1 MNRYISL
8 LPVLILLTTACDP
21 KTQETAPQPRMVKVA
36 VVTAAGQAQQRVFPA
51 RIESGDATDLSFKRG
66 GQIETLDIRQGT
78 SVKQGQ
84 PLAQLNTR
92 EVLQRVKDRQTSAT
106 LAQRQFDRFQTL
118 AGRQAISKAEMDVQR
133 ATRDSANA
141 ALKIAQEEL
150 NQMTLVAPFGGVAA
164 SVHVRNH
171 QVVSAGQP
179 ILTLTRTDLLDVVFS
194 IPENLFKTL
203 DIRNANYRPV
213 VKINSM
219 PDREFSAVYKE
230 HTGSSDSNTLTWQ
243 VILTLPRP
251 DDFPVVGGVS
261 GTVTINL
268 ANLPAGAGQNA
279 LVVPVEA
286 VFNPDNSPRN
296 EPHVWVVQGDGD
308 KLQLEDRKVSVGQVT
323 AQGVI
328 VTEGLKAG
336 ERVVA
341 AGVGNCTLNSP
352 FASGRVSEVCNGYLP
367 PVYRQSH
374 SRLADY
380 SAAGRRRYFCAAE
393 HWSS

>member
-21 KTQETAPQPRMVKVA
+21 KTQETAPQSRMVKVA

-341 AGVGNCTLNSP
+341 AGVGELH
-352 FASGRVSEVCNGYLP
+352 AKQ
-367 PVYRQSH
+367 PVRIWT
-374 SRLADY
+374 RERGL
-380 SAAGRRRYFCAAE
+380 
-393 HWSS
+393 

>member
-8 LPVLILLTTACDP
+8 LPVLTLLTTACDP

-341 AGVGNCTLNSP
+341 AGVGELH
-352 FASGRVSEVCNGYLP
+352 AKQ
-367 PVYRQSH
+367 PVRIWT
-374 SRLADY
+374 RERGL
-380 SAAGRRRYFCAAE
+380 
-393 HWSS
+393 

>member
-286 VFNPDNSPRN
+286 VFNPNNSPRN

-341 AGVGNCTLNSP
+341 AGVGELH
-352 FASGRVSEVCNGYLP
+352 AKQ
-367 PVYRQSH
+367 PVRIWT
-374 SRLADY
+374 RERGL
-380 SAAGRRRYFCAAE
+380 
-393 HWSS
+393 

>member
-1 MNRYISL
+1 VNLYISL
-8 LPVLILLTTACDP
+8 LSVLILLTTACDP
-21 KTQETAPQPRMVKVA
+21 KTQETAPQPRMVKVTM
-36 VVTAAGQAQQRVFPA
+36 VTAAGQAQQRVFPA

-341 AGVGNCTLNSP
+341 AGVGELH
-352 FASGRVSEVCNGYLP
+352 AKQ
-367 PVYRQSH
+367 PVRIWT
-374 SRLADY
+374 RERGL
-380 SAAGRRRYFCAAE
+380 
-393 HWSS
+393 

>member
-1 MNRYISL
+1 VNRYVALI
-8 LPVLILLTTACDP
+8 PVLILFIAACDQKAP
-21 KTQETAPQPRMVKVA
+21 EATPQPRMVKVA
-36 VVTAAGQAQQRVFPA
+36 TVTDAGQAQQRVFPA

-78 SVKQGQ
+78 PVKQGQ
-84 PLAQLNTR
+84 QLASLNAR
-92 EVLQRVKDRQTSAT
+92 EAQQRVRDRQTSAT

-150 NQMTLVAPFGGVAA
+150 SQMTLTAPFAGTAA
-164 SVHVRNH
+164 SVQVRNH

-179 ILTLTRTDLLDVVFS
+179 IVTLTRTDLLDVVFS

-203 DIRNANYRPV
+203 DIRNADYRPV
-213 VKINSM
+213 VKINSI
-219 PDREFSAVYKE
+219 PEREFSAVYKE

-243 VILTLPRP
+243 VILTMPRP
-251 DDFPVVGGVS
+251 DDFPAVGGVS
-261 GTVTINL
+261 GTVTVNL
-268 ANLPAGAGQNA
+268 ANLPAGAGRNA

-296 EPHVWVVQGDGD
+296 QPHVWVVKGEGDN
-308 KLQLEDRKVSVGQVT
+308 LQLEDRQVTVGQVT

-341 AGVGNCTLNSP
+341 AGVGELHAQQP
-352 FASGRVSEVCNGYLP
+352 VRVWTRERGL
-367 PVYRQSH
+367 
-374 SRLADY
+374 
-380 SAAGRRRYFCAAE
+380 
-393 HWSS
+393 

>member
-1 MNRYISL
+1 VNRYISL

-268 ANLPAGAGQNA
+268 ANLPAAAGQNA

-341 AGVGNCTLNSP
+341 AGVGELH
-352 FASGRVSEVCNGYLP
+352 AKQ
-367 PVYRQSH
+367 PVRIWT
-374 SRLADY
+374 RERGL
-380 SAAGRRRYFCAAE
+380 
-393 HWSS
+393 

>member
-8 LPVLILLTTACDP
+8 LPALILLTTACDP
-21 KTQETAPQPRMVKVA
+21 KTQETAPQPRMVKIA

-84 PLAQLNTR
+84 QLAKLNTR
-92 EVLQRVKDRQTSAT
+92 EAQQRVNDRQTSAT

-133 ATRDSANA
+133 ATCDSANA

-194 IPENLFKTL
+194 IPESLFKTL
-203 DIRNANYRPV
+203 DIRNANYRPI

-341 AGVGNCTLNSP
+341 AGVGELH
-352 FASGRVSEVCNGYLP
+352 AKQ
-367 PVYRQSH
+367 PVRIWT
-374 SRLADY
+374 RERGL
-380 SAAGRRRYFCAAE
+380 
-393 HWSS
+393 

>member
-251 DDFPVVGGVS
+251 EDFPVVGGVS

-341 AGVGNCTLNSP
+341 AGVGELH
-352 FASGRVSEVCNGYLP
+352 AKQ
-367 PVYRQSH
+367 PVRIWT
-374 SRLADY
+374 RERGL
-380 SAAGRRRYFCAAE
+380 
-393 HWSS
+393 

>member
-1 MNRYISL
+1 VNRYISL

-36 VVTAAGQAQQRVFPA
+36 VVTAAGQTQQRVFPA

-84 PLAQLNTR
+84 QLAKLNTR
-92 EVLQRVKDRQTSAT
+92 EAQQRVNDRQTSAT

-133 ATRDSANA
+133 ATRDSAIA

-341 AGVGNCTLNSP
+341 AGVGELH
-352 FASGRVSEVCNGYLP
+352 AKQ
-367 PVYRQSH
+367 PVRIWT
-374 SRLADY
+374 RERGL
-380 SAAGRRRYFCAAE
+380 
-393 HWSS
+393 

>member
-1 MNRYISL
+1 VNRYISL
-8 LPVLILLTTACDP
+8 LPALILLTTACDP

-36 VVTAAGQAQQRVFPA
+36 VVTAAGEAQQRIFPA

-84 PLAQLNTR
+84 QLAKLNTR
-92 EVLQRVKDRQTSAT
+92 EAQQRVNDRQTSAT

-194 IPENLFKTL
+194 IPESLFKTL
-203 DIRNANYRPV
+203 DIRNANYRPI

-328 VTEGLKAG
+328 VTEGLKPG

-341 AGVGNCTLNSP
+341 AGVGELH
-352 FASGRVSEVCNGYLP
+352 AKQ
-367 PVYRQSH
+367 PVRIWT
-374 SRLADY
+374 RERGL
-380 SAAGRRRYFCAAE
+380 
-393 HWSS
+393 

>member
-268 ANLPAGAGQNA
+268 GNLPAGAGQNA

-341 AGVGNCTLNSP
+341 AGVGELH
-352 FASGRVSEVCNGYLP
+352 AKQ
-367 PVYRQSH
+367 PVRIWT
-374 SRLADY
+374 RERGL
-380 SAAGRRRYFCAAE
+380 
-393 HWSS
+393 

>member
-1 MNRYISL
+1 VNLYISL

-133 ATRDSANA
+133 ATRDSAIA

-213 VKINSM
+213 VKINSL

-341 AGVGNCTLNSP
+341 AGVGELH
-352 FASGRVSEVCNGYLP
+352 AKQ
-367 PVYRQSH
+367 PVRIWT
-374 SRLADY
+374 RERGL
-380 SAAGRRRYFCAAE
+380 
-393 HWSS
+393 

>member
-1 MNRYISL
+1 MNLYISL

-84 PLAQLNTR
+84 PLAQLDTR

-341 AGVGNCTLNSP
+341 AGVGELH
-352 FASGRVSEVCNGYLP
+352 AKQ
-367 PVYRQSH
+367 PVRIWT
-374 SRLADY
+374 RERGL
-380 SAAGRRRYFCAAE
+380 
-393 HWSS
+393 

>member
-1 MNRYISL
+1 MAKLNTR
-8 LPVLILLTTACDP
+8 
-21 KTQETAPQPRMVKVA
+21 E
-36 VVTAAGQAQQRVFPA
+36 AQQRV
-51 RIESGDATDLSFKRG
+51 
-66 GQIETLDIRQGT
+66 
-78 SVKQGQ
+78 
-84 PLAQLNTR
+84 N
-92 EVLQRVKDRQTSAT
+92 DRQTSAT
-106 LAQRQFDRFQTL
+106 LAQRQFERFQTL

-194 IPENLFKTL
+194 IPESLFKTL
-203 DIRNANYRPV
+203 DIRNANYRPI

-268 ANLPAGAGQNA
+268 ANLPARRGAKCPGR
-279 LVVPVEA
+279 PCR
-286 VFNPDNSPRN
+286 S
-296 EPHVWVVQGDGD
+296 
-308 KLQLEDRKVSVGQVT
+308 
-323 AQGVI
+323 GV
-328 VTEGLKAG
+328 
-336 ERVVA
+336 
-341 AGVGNCTLNSP
+341 
-352 FASGRVSEVCNGYLP
+352 
-367 PVYRQSH
+367 
-374 SRLADY
+374 
-380 SAAGRRRYFCAAE
+380 
-393 HWSS
+393 

>member
-8 LPVLILLTTACDP
+8 LPALILLTTACDP

-36 VVTAAGQAQQRVFPA
+36 VVTAAGEAQQRIFPA

-84 PLAQLNTR
+84 QLAKLNTR
-92 EVLQRVKDRQTSAT
+92 EAQQRVNDRQTSAT

-194 IPENLFKTL
+194 IPESLFKTM
-203 DIRNANYRPV
+203 DIRNANYRPI

-328 VTEGLKAG
+328 VTEGLKPG

-341 AGVGNCTLNSP
+341 AGVGELH
-352 FASGRVSEVCNGYLP
+352 AKQ
-367 PVYRQSH
+367 PVRIWT
-374 SRLADY
+374 RERGL
-380 SAAGRRRYFCAAE
+380 
-393 HWSS
+393 

>member
-1 MNRYISL
+1 VNRYISL

-21 KTQETAPQPRMVKVA
+21 KTQETAPQPRMVKVTM
-36 VVTAAGQAQQRVFPA
+36 VTAAGQAQQRVFPA

-133 ATRDSANA
+133 ATRDSAIA

-251 DDFPVVGGVS
+251 EDFPVVGGVS

-268 ANLPAGAGQNA
+268 ANLPAGARQNA

-341 AGVGNCTLNSP
+341 AGVGELH
-352 FASGRVSEVCNGYLP
+352 AKQ
-367 PVYRQSH
+367 PVRIWT
-374 SRLADY
+374 RERGL
-380 SAAGRRRYFCAAE
+380 
-393 HWSS
+393 

>member
-1 MNRYISL
+1 MNLYISL

-84 PLAQLNTR
+84 PLAQLDTR

-243 VILTLPRP
+243 VILNLPRP

-341 AGVGNCTLNSP
+341 AGVGELH
-352 FASGRVSEVCNGYLP
+352 AKQ
-367 PVYRQSH
+367 PVRIWT
-374 SRLADY
+374 RERGL
-380 SAAGRRRYFCAAE
+380 
-393 HWSS
+393 